1 MKRCLMAD
9 HPFISTPQR
18 LIETLRGHESEPACY
33 HRSGNRWVPTHWGD
47 LARDVNALA
56 RSLLAAGVKP
66 QDRVAILAYNRREW
80 VIADLAI
87 MMIGAVS
94 VGIYFTAA
102 PSEVAFILD
111 DSGSVILF
119 VENAEQL
126 DKLSPILQ
134 TNKTLTRIVTF
145 EHAPPTATSW
155 SQMLD
160 QGRNAP
166 DDERQARLANIRAE
180 NLGTLIYTSGTT
192 GQPKAVGLSHGAL
205 SECLDVLGEIFQ
217 QTRSDRSISYL
228 PLAHIAERMLSVHSF
243 AANGFTLYFA
253 QSVQDLASHLPEVRP
268 TVFFGVPRVWEKL
281 AAGLQQKLSQSTGL
295 TGSIAAWAQ
304 KIGREWH
311 RREREAIPPTI
322 KLRLQYQLAD
332 RLVYHKVKAAIG
344 FDAARMLISGAA
356 PIAAETLEFLT
367 GLDLVVYE
375 LYGQSETCG
384 PTTSNL
390 PGANRLGS
398 VGRAI
403 PGTEIKIADDG
414 EVLVR
419 DRKLFTGY
427 IGRPDATAEALVDGW
442 LLSGDLGRIDDDGY
456 LFITGRKKDLIITA
470 GGKNIAPSGIEAEL
484 EALPLVEHGIVV
496 GDRRP
501 FLVAVVTLSRD
512 ALTNFATTHNLAPD
526 DAAHSPLVRAEIQ
539 RGIDRINE
547 NQARVAQI
555 RRFAI
560 LHQNFTVETGE
571 LTPTLKVRRSVA
583 TKRCTSAIERL
594 YAER

>member
-1 MKRCLMAD
+1 MAD

-18 LIETLRGHESEPACY
+18 LIETARGHEFEPACY
-33 HRSGNRWVPTHWGD
+33 HRSANAWVPTSWDD
-47 LARDVNALA
+47 LAGGVIALA
-56 RSLLAAGVKP
+56 RSLLSGGVKP

-80 VIADLAI
+80 VMADLAI

-102 PSEVAFILD
+102 PNEIEFILR
-111 DSGSVILF
+111 DSGAVLLF
-119 VENAEQL
+119 LENADQCE
-126 DKLSPILQ
+126 KLHPVLQ
-134 TNKTLTRIVTF
+134 SIPTVTRIVTF
-145 EHAPPTATSW
+145 DQAHSTATSW
-155 SQMLD
+155 SDLLD
-160 QGRNAP
+160 QGRNLP
-166 DDERQARLANIRAE
+166 DDERQSRLARIRP
-180 NLGTLIYTSGTT
+180 NDLGTLIYTSGTT
-192 GQPKAVGLSHGAL
+192 GAPKAVGLSHGAL
-205 SECLDVLGEIFQ
+205 SECLGVLGEIFH
-217 QTRSDRSISYL
+217 QTRTDRAISYL

-253 QSVQDLASHLPEVRP
+253 QSVQDLASHLPEIRP
-268 TVFFGVPRVWEKL
+268 TIFFGVPRVWEKL
-281 AAGLQQKLSQSTGL
+281 SAGLQQKLGQSTGVTRL
-295 TGSIAAWAQ
+295 IAAWAQ

-311 RREREAIPPTI
+311 RRARLSCPPGAF
-322 KLRLQYQLAD
+322 LRLQHQWAS
-332 RLVYHKVKAAIG
+332 RLVYRKVKAAIG

-356 PIAAETLEFLT
+356 PIAPETLEFLT

-398 VGRAI
+398 VGRAV

-419 DRKLFTGY
+419 DRKLFTAY
-427 IGRPDATAEALVDGW
+427 IGRPDATAETLIDGW
-442 LLSGDLGRIDDDGY
+442 LLSGDLGRIDPDGF

-484 EALPLVEHGIVV
+484 EALPLVEHGIVI

-501 FLVAVVTLSRD
+501 FLVAVVTLSHE
-512 ALTNFATTHNLAPD
+512 ALTSFAIAHNLAPD
-526 DAAHSPLVRAEIQ
+526 EAASSPLVRAEIQ
-539 RGIDRINE
+539 RGVDRINE
-547 NQARVAQI
+547 NQSRVAQI

-560 LHQNFTVETGE
+560 LNQNFSVETGE
-571 LTPTLKVRRSVA
+571 LTPTLKLRRSIA
-583 TKRCTSAIERL
+583 TARCATAIDQL